1 MSRSEDPTLIELEHA
16 ASATGEIHSI
26 TGGSIGIRGHFTP
39 GQALLVR
46 PGTRVFVITVDDADE
61 FLDKFTAD
69 AAEDAAAGAAF
80 DTAQSVADKLVS
92 AAKAAVGSV
101 DPAQRSGA
109 ESVVQAV
116 KEAAKQAKR
125 GNQ

>member
-1 MSRSEDPTLIELEHA
+1 MSSSEDPTLVELEHA

-26 TGGSIGIRGHFTP
+26 TSGSIGIVGHFTP
-39 GQALLVR
+39 GQALVVR

-69 AAEDAAAGAAF
+69 AAEDAAAAAAF
-80 DTAQSVADKLVS
+80 DTAESVADKLVR
-92 AAKAAVGSV
+92 AAKVAFGDV

-109 ESVVQAV
+109 ESVVKAV